1 MECEK
6 ILQKICDD
14 LAEDINSP
22 VCQSIRNHLEGCPD
36 CQQNLNSMRNTIQLF
51 RCLEEREIPEN
62 IHQRLIKVLNIPDMR

>member
-6 ILQKICDD
+6 ILLKICDE
-14 LAEDINSP
+14 LAEDINSAF
-22 VCQSIRNHLEGCPD
+22 CQSISIHLERCPD
-36 CQQNLNSMRNTIQLF
+36 CRQNLKSMRNTIHLF